1 MSQKVLKKEFP
12 MDLDDLVDV
21 LLTALRTNGWNLSKM
36 QYEVAA
42 LQAQQKLRLKNGE
55 KAVAVSL
62 ELTAKWKDCGDGIE
76 LEIIVQDPVHEWT
89 DKECAEQCLAIMAAL
104 PDEKSYDTLYSK
116 QPDFIYDEFES
127 NN

>member
-12 MDLDDLVDV
+12 MDIDDLVDV
-21 LLTALRTNGWNLSKM
+21 LLSALRENGWNLSKM
-36 QYEVAA
+36 QYELAS
-42 LQAQQKLRLKNGE
+42 LQAQQKQRLKNGE
-55 KAVAVSL
+55 KAVAVSF
-62 ELTAKWKDCGDGIE
+62 ELTAQWKDCGDAIE

-89 DKECAEQCLAIMAAL
+89 DKECAERCLAIMAAL